1 MRCDSSHPRS
11 SDASGDRQYPRQSL
25 GGLDSPMCTSQLALL
40 QVLFLMV
47 PEGGRPQPS
56 SSPSEAVPTP
66 LTLESRTQGGTP
78 QSSEGTE
85 THWTV
90 PEISTV
96 GPTVVTPSAPG
107 NRTVDLFPVLPICVC
122 DLTPGACDINCCC
135 DRDCYLLHPRTV
147 FSFCLPGSVR
157 SSSWVCVDNSLIFRS
172 NSPFPSRVFMDSN
185 GIRQF
190 CVHVNDS
197 KLNYFQKLQKV
208 NATNFQALATEFG
221 GRSFTSTFQNQSPAP
236 FYRAGDPILTYFP
249 KWSVISLLRQPAG
262 VGAGGLCAESNPAG
276 FLESKSTT
284 CARFFK
290 NLANSCTLDPAL
302 NAASYYNFT
311 VLKVPRGMTDLQNMK
326 FQVPVTLVSQSQ
338 PGSPLLA
345 GNTCQNVV
353 SQVIYEIETNGT
365 LGIQKV
371 SVSFGQTNLTVEPGT
386 SLQQHF
392 IMRFRAFQQSTPA
405 SLTRPRSGNPG
416 YIVGKPLLALT
427 SDIRHS
433 MTLLQSQGDGTC
445 SVKRHEVQFG
455 VNAISGCKHRLR
467 KMDCSHLQ
475 QEIYQTLHGRP
486 RPELVAIFGNA
497 DPAQKGEWTRILS
510 RNCSVS
516 ALHCTSCCVIP
527 IALEI
532 QVLWAYIGLQSNP
545 QAHVSGARFL
555 YQCQSIQDSQQ
566 VTEISLTTVVTF
578 VDITQKPEPPR
589 GQPRM
594 YWKLP
599 FDFFL
604 PFKVAFSRGVDSQKG
619 SVSPILLLCLFLL
632 GVLNL
637 ETK

>member
-1 MRCDSSHPRS
+1 MHTDDVMRCDSSHPRS

-433 MTLLQSQGDGTC
+433 
-445 SVKRHEVQFG
+445 
-455 VNAISGCKHRLR
+455 
-467 KMDCSHLQ
+467 
-475 QEIYQTLHGRP
+475 
-486 RPELVAIFGNA
+486 
-497 DPAQKGEWTRILS
+497 
-510 RNCSVS
+510 

>member
-1 MRCDSSHPRS
+1 MRTP
-11 SDASGDRQYPRQSL
+11 
-25 GGLDSPMCTSQLALL
+25 QLALL
-40 QVLFLMV
+40 QVFLLMFPDGV
-47 PEGGRPQPS
+47 RPQPP
-56 SSPSEAVPTP
+56 SSPSGAVPTSLDLQP
-66 LTLESRTQGGTP
+66 GTDGGTL
-78 QSSEGTE
+78 QSSSEATA
-85 THWTV
+85 TRPAV
-90 PEISTV
+90 PGISTV
-96 GPTVVTPSAPG
+96 VPTLVTPSAPG

-190 CVHVNDS
+190 CVHVNNS

-208 NATNFQALATEFG
+208 NATNFQALAAEFG
-221 GRSFTSTFQNQSPAP
+221 GESFTSTFQTQSQPS

-284 CARFFK
+284 CTRFFK
-290 NLANSCTLDPAL
+290 NLASSCTLDSAL

-311 VLKVPRGMTDLQNMK
+311 VLKVPRGMTDPQNME
-326 FQVPVTLVSQSQ
+326 FQVPVILTSQANA
-338 PGSPLLA
+338 PLLA

-353 SQVIYEIETNGT
+353 SQVTYEIETNGT
-365 LGIQKV
+365 FGIQKV
-371 SVSFGQTNLTVEPGT
+371 SVSLGQTNLTVEPGA

-392 IMRFRAFQQSTPA
+392 ILHFRAFQQSTAA
-405 SLTRPRSGNPG
+405 SITSPRSGNPG

-427 SDIRHS
+427 GDVSYS
-433 MTLLQSQGDGTC
+433 MTLLQSQGNGSC
-445 SVKRHEVQFG
+445 SVNRHEVQFG
-455 VNAISGCKHRLR
+455 VNAISGCKLRL
-467 KMDCSHLQ
+467 KKADCSHLQ

-486 RPELVAIFGNA
+486 RPEHVAIFGNA
-497 DPAQKGEWTRILS
+497 DPAQKGGWTRILN
-510 RNCSVS
+510 RHCNIS
-516 ALHCTSCCVIP
+516 AISCTSCCLIP
-527 IALEI
+527 VSLEI
-532 QVLWAYIGLQSNP
+532 QVLWAYVGLLSNP
-545 QAHVSGARFL
+545 QAHVSGVRFL
-555 YQCQSIQDSQQ
+555 YQCQSLRDSQQ
-566 VTEISLTTVVTF
+566 VTEVSLTTIVNF

-589 GQPRM
+589 GQPKM
-594 YWKLP
+594 DWKLP
-599 FDFFL
+599 FDFFF
-604 PFKVAFSRGVDSQKG
+604 PFRVVFSRGVFSQKC
-619 SVSPILLLCLFLL
+619 SVSPILILCLLLL

-637 ETK
+637 ETT

>member
-1 MRCDSSHPRS
+1 
-11 SDASGDRQYPRQSL
+11 
-25 GGLDSPMCTSQLALL
+25 MCPSQLALL

-66 LTLESRTQGGTP
+66 STVESRTQGGTP
-78 QSSEGTE
+78 QSSEGPE

-386 SLQQHF
+386 ALQQHF
-392 IMRFRAFQQSTPA
+392 ITRFRAFPQSTA
-405 SLTRPRSGNPG
+405 AFLTRPRSGNPG

-516 ALHCTSCCVIP
+516 VYQFTIPHPNALHCTSCCVIP

-566 VTEISLTTVVTF
+566 VTEVSLTTVVTF

-594 YWKLP
+594 DWKLP

-619 SVSPILLLCLFLL
+619 SISPILLLCLFLL